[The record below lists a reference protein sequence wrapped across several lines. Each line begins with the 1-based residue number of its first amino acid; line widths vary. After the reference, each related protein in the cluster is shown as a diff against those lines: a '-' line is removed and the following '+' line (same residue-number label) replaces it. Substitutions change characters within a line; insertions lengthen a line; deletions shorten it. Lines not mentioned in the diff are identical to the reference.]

1 MLQHT
6 LALLL
11 FSLTVASLH
20 AVDVK
25 IDTVSSSVNFKIRHL
40 GIANVR
46 GNFSEFSGEWSVDP
60 ETRKLTA
67 LTGTVSVGSVDTGEP
82 KRDKHLCNEDFF
94 EIEKHPNMIVK
105 MTGFGGSGDKSRVT
119 AELTIKG
126 FTKKVLFQGEVS
138 PLIANPFNGGKT
150 RKHGISLSTTI
161 NRMDFGVGKNFK
173 APNIGEEVTITID
186 LEGDA
191 PGE

>member
-1 MLQHT
+1 MFSRT
-6 LALLL
+6 LTALL

-25 IDTVSSSVNFKIRHL
+25 IDTVSSSINFKIRHL

-46 GNFSEFSGEWSVDP
+46 GHFGEFSGEWSVDA
-60 ETRKLTA
+60 ESQKLTA
-67 LTGTVSVGSVDTGEP
+67 LTGTVSVASVDTGEP

-94 EIEKHPNMIVK
+94 EIEKHPDMTIK
-105 MTGFGGSGDKSRVT
+105 MTGFSGEGTKSRMV
-119 AELTIKG
+119 ADLTIKG
-126 FTKKVLFQGEVS
+126 TTKKVLFQGEVS

-150 RKHGISLSTTI
+150 RKHGLSLSTTI
-161 NRMDFGVGKNFK
+161 NRMDFKVGENFK
-173 APNIGEEVTITID
+173 APKIGEEVTIIID

>member
-1 MLQHT
+1 MPTRT
-6 LALLL
+6 LALIF
-11 FSLTVASLH
+11 FSLCVSCLH

-46 GNFSEFSGEWSVDP
+46 GHFAKFSGEWSVDP
-60 ETRKLTA
+60 ESQKLTA
-67 LTGTVSVGSVDTGEP
+67 LTGTVSVASVDTGEP

-94 EIEKHPNMIVK
+94 ETEKYPDMTIK
-105 MTGFGGSGDKSRVT
+105 MTGFGGEGTSSRVT

-126 FTKKVLFQGEVS
+126 VTKKVLFQGEVS

-150 RKHGISLSTTI
+150 RKHGLSLSTTI
-161 NRMDFGVGKNFK
+161 NRMDFKVGENFK
-173 APNIGEEVTITID
+173 APKVGEEVTIMID